1 MRKPLIVLM
10 LFIISPNLYAQN
22 EQMQINE
29 VKKNLDFIYATGT
42 SLNST
47 EEAGDNARELLALEI
62 DMWLKENGKSDYAG
76 YVTKAIREVSE
87 IKTQRG
93 RLVQVFVYVKK
104 TDILSYQKD
113 EEIIAVT
120 LLDDSS
126 SQSVNQQANSS
137 FGLKKNEKD
146 MLSVHNLSMINKY
159 LADGIRNGLVTAYGK
174 YDGDSVIESVVYFF
188 LIDKDGDVIAMIK
201 KDGNY
206 MVNLTTG
213 KEDAISNYGK
223 CGVIWFQVKE

>member
-1 MRKPLIVLM
+1 MLIFCGL
-10 LFIISPNLYAQN
+10 SPHIHAQN

-42 SLNST
+42 SLNSA

-62 DMWLKENGKSDYAG
+62 DLWLKENGITDYAG
-76 YVTKAIREVSE
+76 YVTKAVREVSE

-93 RLVQVFVYVKK
+93 KLVQVFVYVKK
-104 TDILSYQKD
+104 SDVLSYQKN

-120 LLDDSS
+120 LLDESS
-126 SQSVNQQANSS
+126 TPVNQRPYPP
-137 FGLKKNEKD
+137 FELKQIEKD
-146 MLSVHNLSMINKY
+146 MLSVYNLSMINKY
-159 LADGIRNGLVTAYGK
+159 LTDGVRNGIITAYGK
-174 YDGDSVIESVVYFF
+174 NEVDSSMESVVYLF
-188 LIDKDGDVIAMIK
+188 LIDKKGDVIAAIK

-213 KEDAISNYGK
+213 KEDAIPNYGK